1 MRFTNKTM
9 SIKISEESKIKIAK
23 FFSENICVDDDK
35 IIEKLILD
43 FIDNYSKFYSPINWF
58 RFKIWLKKAVTGFYF
73 LSKIVNFLSINPRN
87 ITHSILLS

>member
-1 MRFTNKTM
+1 M

-43 FIDNYSKFYSPINWF
+43 FIDNYSKFYSPIN
-58 RFKIWLKKAVTGFYF
+58 
-73 LSKIVNFLSINPRN
+73 
-87 ITHSILLS
+87 